1 MAPSNCPYCGAKA
14 KYLVPPEQWVDENLT
29 ITKLSDVSRQ
39 NLERALQLEVDNT
52 PFYRDASAKA
62 SSLKLQGV
70 FKGLAK
76 VENEHA
82 TVVRK
87 ILKCEFPPPDPA
99 HSTATGDDAENLRVA
114 HEREIEASKFYAQS
128 SVQANEPR
136 VKKVFLALAE
146 IEADHIKLERELMQ
160 PSPLPLMRASRLKP
174 SPGSQVAWGEGL
186 RKFVILSGTKNLP
199 L

>member
-1 MAPSNCPYCGAKA
+1 MQFFRCQICGDVYMGTLAPSNCPYCGAKA

-82 TVVRK
+82 TIVRK

-99 HSTATGDDAENLRVA
+99 RSVATGDDAENLRVA
-114 HEREIEASKFYAQS
+114 HEREIDASKFYAQS

-146 IEADHIKLERELMQ
+146 IEADHMKLERELMQ
-160 PSPLPLMRASRLKP
+160 PSPPAPLPE
-174 SPGSQVAWGEGL
+174 GEG
-186 RKFVILSGTKNLP
+186 
-199 L
+199 